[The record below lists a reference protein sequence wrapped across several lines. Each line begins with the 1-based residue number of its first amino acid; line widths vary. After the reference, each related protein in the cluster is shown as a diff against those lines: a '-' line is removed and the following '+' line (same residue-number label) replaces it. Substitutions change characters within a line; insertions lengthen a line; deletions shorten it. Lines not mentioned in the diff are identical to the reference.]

1 MILVVL
7 GSATALILAA
17 LGGLLTERAGVLNIA
32 LEGMILGSAFAAVLI
47 AALSGSLFIGT
58 VGAVLTG
65 LVIGVL
71 FNFGTFTLMGNPFIT
86 GLGINVLVPALT
98 ASISQS
104 IYGNQGIIRPEDMTG
119 VPGFAGINIFTAI
132 ALLSSAVLIFI
143 FFRTRQ
149 GLIIRSCGEQEDLL
163 RSRGINP
170 IKIKKKMVLFSG
182 AFCGLAGASLS
193 LNLGVYVPGMSAGK
207 GWIALVAIYL
217 GYRRVPGVVLA
228 CLLFSL
234 AEWGANRAQGFLG
247 LPPTLI
253 LSFPYFM
260 TLAALWLF
268 SIRKS
273 RSKTVL

>member
-1 MILVVL
+1 MILAIL
-7 GSATALILAA
+7 ASATPLILAA

-47 AALSGSLFIGT
+47 AGLSGSIFLGALGALF
-58 VGAVLTG
+58 TG
-65 LVIGVL
+65 ILIAML
-71 FNFGTFTLMGNPFIT
+71 FNLGTFTLRGNPFIT

-98 ASISQS
+98 VSISQW
-104 IYGNQGIIRPEDMTG
+104 IYGNQGIIRPENISS
-119 VPGFAGINIFTAI
+119 VYKFAGMDMFTI
-132 ALLSSAVLIFI
+132 TALTAAVIMLIV

-163 RSRGINP
+163 ISRGINP
-170 IKIKKKMVLFSG
+170 VNVKKQMVLLSG
-182 AFCGLAGASLS
+182 AFSGLAGAALS

-228 CLLFSL
+228 CILFSL

-253 LSFPYFM
+253 LSFPYFL

-273 RSKTVL
+273 RSNPAL

>member
-1 MILVVL
+1 MIFVILA
-7 GSATALILAA
+7 SATPLILAA

-32 LEGMILGSAFAAVLI
+32 LEGMILGSAFTAILVSSI
-47 AALSGSLFIGT
+47 SGSLFQGT
-58 VGAVLTG
+58 AAAVLAG
-65 LVIGVL
+65 LLTAVV
-71 FNFGTFTLMGNPFIT
+71 FNFGTFTLKGNPFIT
-86 GLGINVLVPALT
+86 GLGINVLIPALT
-98 ASISQS
+98 ASLSQS
-104 IYGNQGIIRPEDMTG
+104 LYGNQGIIRPSDMGTLPSVG
-119 VPGFAGINIFTAI
+119 GISIFTI
-132 ALLSSAVLIFI
+132 AALAGALIVLAV
-143 FFRTRQ
+143 FFRSGK
-149 GLIIRSCGEQEDLL
+149 GLMIRSCGEQEDLL
-163 RSRGINP
+163 VSRGINP
-170 IKIKKKMVLFSG
+170 VRIKQEMVLYSG
-182 AFCGLAGASLS
+182 LFCGLAGASLS
-193 LNLGVYVPGMSAGK
+193 LGLGVYVPGMSAGK

-273 RSKTVL
+273 RSPSRN

>member
-1 MILVVL
+1 MILVIL
-7 GSATALILAA
+7 ASATPLILAA

-47 AALSGSLFIGT
+47 AGLSGSIFLGTLGALFAGMLISM
-58 VGAVLTG
+58 
-65 LVIGVL
+65 L
-71 FNFGTFTLMGNPFIT
+71 FNLGTFTLKGNPFIT

-98 ASISQS
+98 VSISQR
-104 IYGNQGIIRPEDMTG
+104 IYGNQGIIRPENISSVFKIAGMDM
-119 VPGFAGINIFTAI
+119 FTI
-132 ALLSSAVLIFI
+132 TALAAAVIMLIV

-163 RSRGINP
+163 ISRGINP
-170 IKIKKKMVLFSG
+170 VKVKKQMVLLSG
-182 AFCGLAGASLS
+182 AFSGLAGGALS

-217 GYRRVPGVVLA
+217 GYRRIPGVVLA
-228 CLLFSL
+228 CILFSM

-247 LPPTLI
+247 IPPTLI
-253 LSFPYFM
+253 LSFPYFL

-273 RSKTVL
+273 RSNTGL